1 MKEINNPWRNWQSSR
16 HKMSPTFAPDD
27 PIRTERLLQPRESPS
42 TMTYV
47 ADGDQLELIVENSI
61 IYW

>member
-1 MKEINNPWRNWQSSR
+1 
-16 HKMSPTFAPDD
+16 MSPTFAPDD